1 MSVYIFQLCIMSLF
15 STVAYL
21 IISVANMLTQMME
34 TIGLFLLKGQNKKKK
49 KNLNRTRSQ

>member
-1 MSVYIFQLCIMSLF
+1 MSVYIFQLCIMSFF

-21 IISVANMLTQMME
+21 IISVANMLTQMLE

-49 KNLNRTRSQ
+49 KEESK